1 MIDLQK
7 NSYIETGLYSCGY
20 LATMEPLEA
29 KQKQQVVL
37 AKQLPWNTMK
47 HTILYGMFLMM
58 SPWNWH
64 VSIPVIPYFSMFF
77 GISIHNIHNL
87 PGCSRW
93 FSIEGIFSVRVHGV
107 VLNTCRQLSTA
118 QHGQRHLWVS
128 LSPKIWSLA
137 SQLATLSPPSISF
150 PQQIHQPQQSQQA
163 SVYFCF
169 FLPLAIEQHAK
180 ASRSVAA

>member
-118 QHGQRHLWVS
+118 TDSDTSGCPS
-128 LSPKIWSLA
+128 LPRFEVWLPNWLLCHHHPYHFLSKFTNHSRLLFISVFLA
-137 SQLATLSPPSISF
+137 
-150 PQQIHQPQQSQQA
+150 
-163 SVYFCF
+163 
-169 FLPLAIEQHAK
+169 AIEQHAK